1 MNKTIKIDADK
12 FLASPTQFG
21 VQLKTESKCEYTNA
35 FGKDRKGNP
44 RTCGDMYDCCDC
56 GTRDEDKGC
65 GCSYC
70 FSCNA
75 CEHCINED

>member
-1 MNKTIKIDADK
+1 MSKTIKIDADK

-21 VQLKTESKCEYTNA
+21 VQLKVDNTCEHSNA
-35 FGKDRKGNP
+35 FGTNRKGLP
-44 RTCGDMYDCCDC
+44 YTCGDMYNCCDC
-56 GTRDEDKGC
+56 GTNDEDKGC

-75 CEHCINED
+75 CETCKNED